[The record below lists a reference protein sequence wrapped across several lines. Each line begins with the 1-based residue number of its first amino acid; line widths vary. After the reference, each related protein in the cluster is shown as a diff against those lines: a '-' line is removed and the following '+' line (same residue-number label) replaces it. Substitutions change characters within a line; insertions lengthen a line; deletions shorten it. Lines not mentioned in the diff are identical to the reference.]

1 MILVINGS
9 AKPHGNLHRMVEKV
23 ARDTGYDYE
32 MIHLARLNIKPC
44 IGCVKCAETNRCVQ
58 QDDMAPLYDK
68 ILAADALVVGP
79 VVYFGKA
86 NAITHT
92 FLERMFPL
100 RHVKMLTA
108 DKLAAVVTVGGY
120 GAEKVTGSVIH
131 HLDHYFKYQ
140 MVGSVSFNS
149 ATPPC
154 FICGFGT
161 TCQYGGPATSM
172 KAEEF
177 ASFNE
182 ITPEMFQKFEDHPA
196 IVAAC
201 EQLSQELAQAISK
214 TAPKG

>member
-23 ARDTGYDYE
+23 AGDTGHDYE
-32 MIHLARLNIKPC
+32 MVHLARLNIKPC

-58 QDDMAPLYDK
+58 RDDMAPLYDK
-68 ILAADALVVGP
+68 VLAADALIVGS

-108 DKLAAVVTVGGY
+108 EKLAAVVTVGGHE
-120 GAEKVTGSVIH
+120 AEQVTKDVVH
-131 HLDHYFKYQ
+131 HLDHYFRYQ
-140 MVGSVSFNS
+140 VVGSVSFNS

-161 TCQYGGPATSM
+161 TCQYGGPATWM
-172 KAEEF
+172 KPEEF
-177 ASFNE
+177 ENFTE
-182 ITPEMFQKFEDHPA
+182 ITPEMFQNFEDHQE
-196 IVAAC
+196 VVKAC
-201 EQLSQELAQAISK
+201 NLLSQELKATVASL
-214 TAPKG
+214 PR

>member
-32 MIHLARLNIKPC
+32 MVHLARLNIKPC

-58 QDDMAPLYDK
+58 RDDMAPLYEK
-68 ILAADALVVGP
+68 IRAADALIVGP

-92 FLERMFPL
+92 FLERMFSL

-108 DKLAAVVTVGGY
+108 NKLAAVVTVGGY
-120 GAEKVTGSVIH
+120 EAEQVTQSVIH

-140 MVGSVSFNS
+140 VVGSVSFNS

-172 KAEEF
+172 KPEEF
-177 ASFNE
+177 ASFTE
-182 ITPEMFQKFEDHPA
+182 ITPEMSQNFEDHPA
-196 IVAAC
+196 LVAAC
-201 EQLSQELAQAISK
+201 EQLSRELTQAIS
-214 TAPKG
+214 TIHR